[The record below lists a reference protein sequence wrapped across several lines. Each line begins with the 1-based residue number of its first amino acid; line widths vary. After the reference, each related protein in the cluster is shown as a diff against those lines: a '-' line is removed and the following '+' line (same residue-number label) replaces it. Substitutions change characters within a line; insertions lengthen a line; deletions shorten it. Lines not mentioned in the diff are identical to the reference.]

1 MESKMILTLGQEW
14 LPSCHHENCCLV
26 TVMEPQGCGATMRRI
41 LTRFEREAS
50 QMSNFWDQ
58 AGSVWAQGQL
68 TGKVGSVMS
77 STAAQR
83 GGQETTL
90 FSGTMDR
97 ETADALD

>member
-1 MESKMILTLGQEW
+1 
-14 LPSCHHENCCLV
+14 
-26 TVMEPQGCGATMRRI
+26 
-41 LTRFEREAS
+41 
-50 QMSNFWDQ
+50 MSNFWDQ
-58 AGSVWAQGQL
+58 GGSVWAQGQL